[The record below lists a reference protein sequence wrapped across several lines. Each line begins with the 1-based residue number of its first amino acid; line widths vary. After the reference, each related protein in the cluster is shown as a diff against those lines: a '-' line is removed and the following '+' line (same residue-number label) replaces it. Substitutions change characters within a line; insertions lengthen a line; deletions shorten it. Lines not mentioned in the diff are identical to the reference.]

1 MQSAK
6 VEPHKLRDSV
16 KSGIA
21 AGQAAGWAIF
31 GLILAV
37 DANLLTP
44 TMSQPGTFYKM
55 IGMAFGQGP
64 ETDVYVGFLLHMITA
79 TAIGII
85 YMIISNSTKK
95 LHVTSVYKGLATG
108 VITGVVV
115 WAVLFLPL
123 NYGLML
129 PMLQNIIA
137 TEDPSS
143 SVYQLADRLLQISG
157 SILTGSLALHIL
169 FGGVLGFI
177 GRLATSSED
186 LVIKTEQ

>member
-1 MQSAK
+1 MQSTK
-6 VEPHKLRDSV
+6 VEPTKLRDSV

-44 TMSQPGTFYKM
+44 TMAQPGTFYKM

-64 ETDVYVGFLLHMITA
+64 ATDIYVGFLLHMITA
-79 TAIGII
+79 TVIGII

-95 LHVTSVYKGLATG
+95 LHITSVYKGLATG

-123 NYGLML
+123 NFGLML

-137 TEDPSS
+137 TGDPSS

-157 SILTGSLALHIL
+157 AILLGSLALHIL
-169 FGGVLGFI
+169 FGGVLGFV
-177 GRLATSSED
+177 GRLATSSEE
-186 LVIKTEQ
+186 LIIKTEQ

>member
-6 VEPHKLRDSV
+6 VEPNKLRDSV

-64 ETDVYVGFLLHMITA
+64 ATDVYVGFLLHMITA
-79 TAIGII
+79 TVIGII
-85 YMIISNSTKK
+85 YIIISNSTKK
-95 LHVTSVYKGLATG
+95 LHITSVYKGLATG
-108 VITGVVV
+108 IITGVVV

-143 SVYQLADRLLQISG
+143 SMYQLADRLLQISG